1 MANGRLTYV
10 GHATVLIEVGG
21 ARFLTDPLLHGG
33 IAHMRRRVPLPQLEQ
48 LRDLDAVLISHAHA
62 DHLDTR
68 SLRMLG
74 HAGAVIAPRGCA
86 GILRRAGMRDVVELM
101 PGDRHTVA
109 GVEVEAVRAD
119 HDGRRHPFGQ
129 DIPAVGFLLE
139 PARIY
144 FAGDTDLFDEM
155 EDLAGV
161 DVALLPI
168 GGWGPKIGAGHL
180 DPQRAAEAA
189 AVLQP
194 RIVVPIHWGTY
205 LRVDLHRRRPHLL
218 TDPAPAL
225 ESRLAELAPKTEMR
239 ALEPGQSL
247 TV

>member
-62 DHLDTR
+62 DHLDIR

-101 PGDRHTVA
+101 PGDRYTVA

-139 PARIY
+139 GRRASTSPATPTCSTRWRRWR
-144 FAGDTDLFDEM
+144 AASMWRCCRSG
-155 EDLAGV
+155 AGV
-161 DVALLPI
+161 R
-168 GGWGPKIGAGHL
+168 GC
-180 DPQRAAEAA
+180 
-189 AVLQP
+189 P
-194 RIVVPIHWGTY
+194 RGT
-205 LRVDLHRRRPHLL
+205 
-218 TDPAPAL
+218 
-225 ESRLAELAPKTEMR
+225 
-239 ALEPGQSL
+239 
-247 TV
+247 

>member
-1 MANGRLTYV
+1 VIHRAG
-10 GHATVLIEVGG
+10 
-21 ARFLTDPLLHGG
+21 D
-33 IAHMRRRVPLPQLEQ
+33 VPAPPP
-48 LRDLDAVLISHAHA
+48 RIDAVLQSHLHP
-62 DHLDTR
+62 DHLDFR
-68 SLRMLG
+68 SLASLG
-74 HAGAVIAPRGCA
+74 SGTPVIAARGSA
-86 GILRRAGMRDVVELM
+86 GLFRRHGFGEVRELE
-101 PGDRHTVA
+101 PGDTTRVRDAEIVA
-109 GVEVEAVRAD
+109 TRAI
-119 HDGRRHPFGQ
+119 HDGRRFPIGRR
-129 DIPAVGFLLE
+129 IPALGFE
-139 PARIY
+139 VRAAGRRIY